1 MESAYVC
8 ETVRLATGRR
18 GGRLS
23 TFHPADL
30 GGIVLDALVE
40 RSGCDPSAIDDVVFG
55 CVSQIGPQTF
65 NVARTSILSSVL
77 PDSVP
82 GVSIDRQCGS
92 SQQAVHFAAQA
103 VLSGTQ
109 DVVIAGGVESM
120 SMVPILSGMTV
131 AVQAGM
137 PGPFDGERIAA
148 RYPGEDFS
156 QFVGAERVG
165 AKYGVT
171 RDELVDF
178 AASSHERAI
187 AATEAGAFKD
197 EIWPI
202 DVPDGTGGTTVHD
215 VDEGMRTPD
224 RGRIDSLPP
233 LVEGGLLNAAMASQV
248 SDGASA
254 VLIANERGV
263 ERHGLRPIARITA
276 MSVVGSDPTMVL
288 EGPIP
293 ATRRVLDIAGLTID
307 DIGLYEV
314 NEAFGTVPLAWVKA
328 LGADPARLNV
338 NGGAQAIGHPLG
350 ATGTKLI
357 GTLVHELRRRGE
369 RRGLVAI
376 CEGLG
381 TANATIIEVLQEDS

>member
-1 MESAYVC
+1 MENAYIC
-8 ETVRLATGRR
+8 GTARLATGRR

-23 TFHPADL
+23 TLHPADM
-30 GGIVLDALVE
+30 GGIVLDALLE
-40 RSGCDPSAIDDVVFG
+40 RAGCAPEAIDDVIFG

-65 NVARTSILSSVL
+65 NVARTSILSSRL
-77 PDSVP
+77 PDTVP

-92 SQQAVHFAAQA
+92 SQQAAHFAAQA

-120 SMVPILSGMTV
+120 SMVPIGSPMAV
-131 AVQAGM
+131 AMQAGM
-137 PGPFDGERIAA
+137 LSPFAGTRISA

-178 AASSHERAI
+178 AVSSHERAI
-187 AATEAGAFKD
+187 AATEAGSFKD
-197 EIWPI
+197 EIWAV
-202 DVPDGTGGTTVHD
+202 DVPDGDGGQTVHD
-215 VDEGMRTPD
+215 TDEGMRAPNRD
-224 RGRIDSLPP
+224 KIAGLPSL
-233 LVEGGLLNAAMASQV
+233 LDGGLLNAAMASQV

-254 VLIANERGV
+254 LLIANERGI
-263 ERHGLRPIARITA
+263 ERHGLQPLARIEA

-293 ATRRVLDIAGLTID
+293 ATERVLGTSGLTIGD
-307 DIGLYEV
+307 MALYEV
-314 NEAFGTVPLAWVKA
+314 NEAFGTVPLAWAKA
-328 LGADPARLNV
+328 LGADLARLNV
-338 NGGAQAIGHPLG
+338 NGGAQALGHPLG
-350 ATGTKLI
+350 ATGAKLI

-381 TANATIIEVLQEDS
+381 TANATIIEAL